1 MSRKHL
7 WLLPL
12 GLAILLGAAIL
23 ALPSFVASSTHRGTI
38 EALASSL
45 TGREVRIN
53 GRLSLALLPA
63 PQLVAG
69 RVTITGPDQ
78 ETIQAG
84 SLTLAISLPAL
95 LRGQLHATSLTLI
108 SPHINLPWPLPG
120 GSAAITPPSW
130 LAALH
135 AQIQNG
141 TVTLGQVHL
150 DNINA
155 TIVTGTDSA
164 ITVSGNGMMRDQPL
178 ALTLALS
185 GTNDTG
191 IAPLRIE
198 AKSGDVAAQFIG
210 ALDSAGEVTGQLG
223 LNAPHMTANA
233 DLNADATALTATT
246 LQINA
251 GTARLAGSAQLQL
264 LHPDLIA
271 TLTGQN
277 IDLSV
282 LNGMTAPWPGLR
294 LDVALNATN
303 VTVLRAT
310 FRRVSGGTRRQ
321 CRDHFRAPGPSE
333 PGERRPA
340 RRQSDARC
348 AWRDQR
354 QREAANP
361 FFARPVE
368 QLRHPGAGRLDQ
380 RHAERH
386 ALRHPRRARLAGS
399 DRRDRR
405 RPPCHRDAD
414 HSRPPCERHAR
425 FQPARPDPAAHLVQP
440 PPECG
445 LLGRCGDH
453 RRQSDTRAAAA
464 QQSAAGWHARR
475 RAEYPPCLRPAL

>member
-178 ALTLALS
+178 ALTLTLS

-210 ALDSAGEVTGQLG
+210 ALDSTGEVTGQLG

-271 TLTGQN
+271 TLTGK
-277 IDLSV
+277 ISI
-282 LNGMTAPWPGLR
+282 
-294 LDVALNATN
+294 
-303 VTVLRAT
+303 
-310 FRRVSGGTRRQ
+310 
-321 CRDHFRAPGPSE
+321 
-333 PGERRPA
+333 
-340 RRQSDARC
+340 
-348 AWRDQR
+348 
-354 QREAANP
+354 
-361 FFARPVE
+361 
-368 QLRHPGAGRLDQ
+368 
-380 RHAERH
+380 
-386 ALRHPRRARLAGS
+386 
-399 DRRDRR
+399 
-405 RPPCHRDAD
+405 
-414 HSRPPCERHAR
+414 SR
-425 FQPARPDPAAHLVQP
+425 F
-440 PPECG
+440 
-445 LLGRCGDH
+445 
-453 RRQSDTRAAAA
+453 
-464 QQSAAGWHARR
+464 
-475 RAEYPPCLRPAL
+475 